1 MITNSHHLRH
11 PSAAP
16 ARFSPS
22 TKPYKINT
30 LIASDGLVHT
40 IRPAIRPL
48 HCGHYGDQG
57 NYLAA
62 PRSYISSSDP
72 SRAHLCE
79 LVALEKR
86 QDGQGSHGELER
98 ECPGSVLLGRAS
110 WCPVRLAD
118 VRISG
123 SAVTRRFQIDGIR
136 LQLKLGRRPQG
147 GRLIS

>member
-1 MITNSHHLRH
+1 MDWYT
-11 PSAAP
+11 
-16 ARFSPS
+16 
-22 TKPYKINT
+22 
-30 LIASDGLVHT
+30 T

-48 HCGHYGDQG
+48 HCGHDGDQG

-86 QDGQGSHGELER
+86 KDGQGSHGELER

-123 SAVTRRFQIDGIR
+123 SAVTRRFQIDGNPGTAETGQAAARRALDIVTAR
-136 LQLKLGRRPQG
+136 AFARSTPGALG
-147 GRLIS
+147 